1 MGARLVREVIRTM
14 PATIKPTERLL
25 IILLAADLPD
35 STREGQ
41 YADGRSVTGL
51 DALRRDL
58 GGLSATGVRALLQRL
73 ASIGFEMRVP
83 ISKDGTGRL
92 GYVAPGRPTTY
103 RIPQFGPEKDTL
115 F

>member
-1 MGARLVREVIRTM
+1 M

-41 YADGRSVTGL
+41 YAAEQSVSGI

-58 GGLSATGVRALLQRL
+58 GGLSSTGVRALLQRL
-73 ASIGFEMRVP
+73 SSIGFEMRVP
-83 ISKDGTGRL
+83 IRKDLKGGPI
-92 GYVAPGRPTTY
+92 YVAPGRPTTY
-103 RIPQFGPEKDTL
+103 RVPRFTPEKDTL